1 MIERLEEQENCRIWS
16 IILVH
21 DFSDFVYIWIKMAH
35 TQMTRFSWPFG
46 LVVSMGVRPVMS
58 SRRTT
63 PNEYTSVLSFTLPY
77 MKYSGAKYLL

>member
-1 MIERLEEQENCRIWS
+1 M
-16 IILVH
+16 H

-46 LVVSMGVRPVMS
+46 IVVSMGIRPVMS